1 MFSFEKVSG
10 VISKEVRCMSRGD
23 NESVPRADY
32 YLLMLKVNSEKE
44 VVPVNWSP
52 VNLDENSAALI
63 IDELMGRLYM
73 WIGESVDGIT
83 KAVARRKAAD
93 VASQGYKLEN
103 VSYPIGKLGT
113 KKLEIIEINQADM
126 TKDTK
131 MKDTFGEVKNLF
143 RKKGEILEGGV
154 LARANV
160 KVPEAKRELSEGFVR
175 APPKFQEVSK
185 ALEEKFGRAS
195 EIIAERETMRE
206 RYKGRED
213 DKIAALY
220 MLAFTESLGGKVETE
235 IAAGSEGKVYRVTKK
250 PTAPSP
256 KEEQTEGG
264 EQKKVTADALQEKR
278 FFFAVEGRRMK
289 VVETNLTQE
298 ELGKVMRTAEDL
310 S

>member
-1 MFSFEKVSG
+1 
-10 VISKEVRCMSRGD
+10 MSRGD
-23 NESVPRADY
+23 KENIPRADY
-32 YLLMLKVNSEKE
+32 YLLMLKVNSDKE
-44 VVPVNWSP
+44 VVPVKWSP

-63 IDELMGRLYM
+63 IDELDGRLYM

-93 VASQGYKLEN
+93 VASQGFKLES
-103 VSYPIGKLGT
+103 VSYPIGKLGS
-113 KKLEIIEINQADM
+113 KRLDVIEVNQSDM
-126 TKDTK
+126 AKDTK

-143 RKKGEILEGGV
+143 RKKGEVLEGGI
-154 LARANV
+154 LARATV
-160 KVPEAKRELSEGFVR
+160 KVPEAKRDLAEGFAR
-175 APPKFQEVSK
+175 SPPKFQEVSK

-235 IAAGSEGKVYRVTKK
+235 IAAGTEGKVYRIIKK
-250 PTAPSP
+250 ALASTPTATETESNN
-256 KEEQTEGG
+256 QTAPEV
-264 EQKKVTADALQEKR
+264 EIAQEKR
-278 FFFAVEGRRMK
+278 IFFAIENKRIRVL
-289 VVETNLTQE
+289 ETNLAQE
-298 ELGKVMRTAEDL
+298 ELGRVMRVAEEL

>member
-1 MFSFEKVSG
+1 
-10 VISKEVRCMSRGD
+10 MSRGD
-23 NESVPRADY
+23 RENVPRADY

-44 VVPVNWSP
+44 VVPVKWSP
-52 VNLDENSAALI
+52 ANLDDNSAALI
-63 IDELMGRLYM
+63 IDELSGRLYM

-113 KKLEIIEINQADM
+113 KRLEVIEVNQADM
-126 TKDTK
+126 AKDTK

-154 LARANV
+154 LARAGV
-160 KVPEAKRELSEGFVR
+160 KVPEAKRELSEGFAR
-175 APPKFQEVSK
+175 SPPKFQEVSK

-213 DKIAALY
+213 DKVAALY
-220 MLAFTESLGGKVETE
+220 MLAFTESFGGKMEAE
-235 IAAGSEGKVYRVTKK
+235 IAPGSEGKVYRITRKI
-250 PTAPSP
+250 PSP
-256 KEEQTEGG
+256 TLVATEAATTSETPEATETEKE
-264 EQKKVTADALQEKR
+264 KK
-278 FFFAVEGRRMK
+278 FHFAVEGKRLR
-289 VVETNLTQE
+289 VLETNLTQE
-298 ELGKVMRTAEDL
+298 ELGKVMRTVEEL

>member
-1 MFSFEKVSG
+1 
-10 VISKEVRCMSRGD
+10 MSRGD
-23 NESVPRADY
+23 KENIPRADY
-32 YLLMLKVNSEKE
+32 YLLMLKVNSDKE
-44 VVPVNWSP
+44 VVPVRWSP

-63 IDELMGRLYM
+63 IDEADGRLYM

-93 VASQGYKLEN
+93 VASQGFKLEN
-103 VSYPIGKLGT
+103 VSYPIGKLGS
-113 KKLEIIEINQADM
+113 KRLEVVEVNQADM
-126 TKDTK
+126 AKDTK

-143 RKKGEILEGGV
+143 RKKGEVLEGGI

-160 KVPEAKRELSEGFVR
+160 KVPEAKRELAEGFAR

-185 ALEEKFGRAS
+185 ALEERFGRAS

-235 IAAGSEGKVYRVTKK
+235 IASGSEGKVYRIIKK
-250 PTAPSP
+250 AIAPPPTTAAEMGSDN
-256 KEEQTEGG
+256 QTTPPAEA
-264 EQKKVTADALQEKR
+264 EQEKR
-278 FFFAVEGRRMK
+278 VFFAVEGKRIR
-289 VVETNLTQE
+289 VLETNLAQE
-298 ELGKVMRTAEDL
+298 ELGRVMRAAEEL